1 MVQARLMAN
10 ARENTILCDDNTRRR
25 STTEV
30 QPHIAPPWLCPRV
43 QQRSAG
49 FSIASNGRGIASLC
63 QIIYNA
69 LAPIYVK
76 GKVPGGKGA

>member
-1 MVQARLMAN
+1 MLQARLMAN

-30 QPHIAPPWLCPRV
+30 QLLSKV
-43 QQRSAG
+43 QS
-49 FSIASNGRGIASLC
+49 FSMVQCCNICNGRPWATV

-76 GKVPGGKGA
+76 GKVPKGT